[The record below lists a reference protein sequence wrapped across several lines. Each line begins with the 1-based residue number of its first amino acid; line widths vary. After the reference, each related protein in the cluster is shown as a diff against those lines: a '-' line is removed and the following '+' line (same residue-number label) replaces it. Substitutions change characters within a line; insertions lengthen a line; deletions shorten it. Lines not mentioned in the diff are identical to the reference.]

1 MILGIAGFF
10 GFKSIKDIERDCKET
25 AQNIAAS
32 TANSISTVTS
42 KEKTQEYLNANLKK
56 EVKNASDVYFGSQ
69 ENHVS
74 EMVKN
79 AVANNL
85 KDYSDNLEELTGE
98 MEGIEERLDK
108 IEQSLNDDGNTNVSA
123 PSKNN
128 EQSAASSASGEIN
141 LFE

>member
-1 MILGIAGFF
+1 M
-10 GFKSIKDIERDCKET
+10 
-25 AQNIAAS
+25 
-32 TANSISTVTS
+32 
-42 KEKTQEYLNANLKK
+42 KK
-56 EVKNASDVYFGSQ
+56 EVKDASDVYFGSH
-69 ENHVS
+69 EKHVS

-85 KDYSDNLEELTGE
+85 KDYSDNLDELTGE

-108 IEQSLNDDGNTNVSA
+108 IEQSINDDGNTNVSA

-128 EQSAASSASGEIN
+128 EQPVASSVSGEIN